1 MLQLLHTK
9 IKTQELETEIV
20 MYYNIRATCCF
31 NYQTK
36 TCYDTK
42 YRDLMIRWKKNDMVL
57 SLKNQKKRGAKDIA
71 ANLQIDSK

>member
-1 MLQLLHTK
+1 MLLLLHTK

-20 MYYNIRATCCF
+20 MHCNIRATCCF

-42 YRDLMIRWKKNDMVL
+42 YRDRMIRWKNDMVL